1 MISGRKWQVHKF
13 GGTSVAGA
21 DRYRQ
26 VAKILGQE
34 PGEYQGI
41 VVSAMSGVTDRL
53 IACVELARTAK
64 GDADLRYLEALEK
77 IRNQHLDTARSLLG
91 ISAESHGGGEKN
103 LLSIIEEDCSKIRE
117 ILRAISLSH
126 TCSELLLEWVAGHG
140 EVWSAQL
147 LNSYLQSQGKS
158 AQWLDARAVLT
169 VEPLPS
175 GPRVCWE
182 RSEQAMSVW
191 LSKEEKAKWIVITGY
206 VASTPEGVATT
217 LKRNGSDFSGA
228 IFGALLG
235 AEKIVIWTDVDGV
248 LSADPRRVPE
258 AVVLQEMSYQEAMEL
273 AYFGAKVVHPHTM
286 APALEKR
293 IPIWIRNTFRPELP
307 GTRIGDPLPSLQAE
321 MSDKVGS
328 TGVVLA
334 EEKFV
339 SPVKGFSTVDQVA
352 LINVEGSGMI
362 GVPGV
367 AERLF
372 SALKE
377 VGVSVILIS
386 QASSEHSICVAVP
399 EGQAESAKQAVEQA
413 FYAEL
418 HQGRIQTVDL
428 IGGCSILAA
437 VGDQMAQTPGVAARF
452 FLALSRAGVSVRA
465 IAQGSSERNLSVVV
479 DRAQSTRALRAAHS
493 GFYLSNLTISVG
505 ILGTGLIGEALLRQ
519 IHEQRAWLQ
528 EKLKLDL
535 RVRLISDSKQ
545 MAVAADD
552 CKCLDLK
559 EGGQALLKR
568 TGVPLDWEKMQATLC
583 SDSVPHAVLVDC
595 TASEAVARQVPD
607 WLSRGIHV
615 VTPNK
620 RANSLDQELYDQLR
634 RSCKVGHSHF
644 LYETNVGAGL
654 PIIATLRE
662 LIRTGDRIESIEGM
676 LSGTLSYLFAGWE
689 GHAKESFSQRVAHA
703 RKLGYTEPD
712 PRDDLSGVDVARKLL
727 ILARECGLRL
737 ELPQIEVESLVPSFL
752 ADRKLPV
759 DQFLS
764 DYSKQDSTW
773 EERRQRASE
782 KGCRLGY
789 LASLSLDQK
798 QPVASV
804 RLQEIPLTHPFSRIH
819 PGDNIFLFRTARYH
833 QQPLVIQGPGA
844 GPEVTAAGVFS
855 DLLKLGHYLGA
866 PT

>member
-26 VAKILGQE
+26 VAKILDRE

-53 IACVELARTAK
+53 IACVELAKTSTS
-64 GDADLRYLEALEK
+64 DAGQDYIDELEK
-77 IRNQHLDTARSLLG
+77 ICDQHLDTARALLG
-91 ISAESHGGGEKN
+91 DSAGSDFAGARS

-147 LNSYLQSQGKS
+147 LNRYLQTQGVN
-158 AQWLDARAVLT
+158 AQWLDARKVLT

-175 GPRVCWE
+175 GLRVCWE
-182 RSEQAMSVW
+182 KSQLAMGAW
-191 LSKEEKAKWIVITGY
+191 LSNEGKTKWIVITGY
-206 VASTPEGVATT
+206 IASTPEGVATT

-228 IFGALLG
+228 IFGALLE

-307 GTRIGDPLPSLQAE
+307 GTRIGDPLPNPQAKPNDCLGTHGVSIGDVELQ
-321 MSDKVGS
+321 
-328 TGVVLA
+328 
-334 EEKFV
+334 
-339 SPVKGFSTVDQVA
+339 SPVKGFSTVDHIA

-399 EGQAESAKQAVEQA
+399 EGQAECAKKAVEQA

-437 VGDQMAQTPGVAARF
+437 VGDQMAQTPGVAAQF

-465 IAQGSSERNLSVVV
+465 IAQGSSERNLSVVI

-505 ILGTGLIGEALLRQ
+505 VLGTGLIGEVLLRQ

-545 MAVAADD
+545 MAFATDD
-552 CKCLDLK
+552 RKCLDLGV
-559 EGGQALLKR
+559 GGQALLKQN
-568 TGVPLDWEKMQATLC
+568 GVPLDWEKMQAHLC
-583 SDSVPHAVLVDC
+583 SDSVPHTVLVDC
-595 TASEAVARQVPD
+595 TASEAVARQVPG

-620 RANSLDQELYDQLR
+620 RANSLEQELYDQLR
-634 RSCKVGHSHF
+634 RSCKEGHSHF

-662 LIRTGDRIESIEGM
+662 LIRTGDRIEAIEGIV
-676 LSGTLSYLFAGWE
+676 SGTLSYLFAGWE
-689 GHAKESFSQRVAHA
+689 GQAKESFSHRVAHA
-703 RKLGYTEPD
+703 RRLGYTEPD
-712 PRDDLSGVDVARKLL
+712 PRDDLSGADVARKLL
-727 ILARECGLRL
+727 ILARECGMRL
-737 ELPQIEVESLVPSFL
+737 ELPQIEVESLVPAPL
-752 ADRKLPV
+752 ADRKLSV

-764 DYSKQDSTW
+764 EYAKQDSAW
-773 EERRQRASE
+773 EERRQKAAER
-782 KGCRLGY
+782 GCRLGY

-798 QPVASV
+798 RPFASV
-804 RLQEIPLTHPFSRIH
+804 KLQEISLTHPFSRIQ
-819 PGDNIFLFRTARYH
+819 PGDNIFLFRTTRYH
-833 QQPLVIQGPGA
+833 QHPLVIQGPGA

-866 PT
+866 LT